1 MKVAIIGKA
10 RNLQLYHIEVKQ
22 VTKKLNYN
30 VILSQD
36 KGALAFVLELLGLDL
51 DKDQITK
58 KRERIK

>member
-1 MKVAIIGKA
+1 MKVTIIGKA